1 MIYNTFLLRKNNKKR
16 LDFGSVLAHN
26 IHMLTKQRKRRS
38 DRNQAIYMLENT
50 ITGEQY
56 IGLTVVSYRGNAE
69 RTIQRRFLKHVQRAK
84 TENKDWG
91 LSRNIRKYGADAF
104 IVMLVD
110 VVRGKSAAHKVETAL
125 INELQPALNT
135 FGVK

>member
-1 MIYNTFLLRKNNKKR
+1 LLRKNNKKR
-16 LDFGSVLAHN
+16 LDFWVNRAHN
-26 IHMLTKQRKRRS
+26 TYMLKKQRKRRS

-56 IGLTVVSYRGNAE
+56 IGLTVVSYRGNAQ
-69 RTIQRRFLKHVQRAK
+69 RTIQRRFLKHVQRAM

-91 LSRNIRKYGADAF
+91 LSRNIRKYGAESF

-110 VVRGKSAAHKVETAL
+110 VVRGKAEAHKVETAL

>member
-1 MIYNTFLLRKNNKKR
+1 
-16 LDFGSVLAHN
+16 
-26 IHMLTKQRKRRS
+26 MLTKRKRRN

-91 LSRNIRKYGADAF
+91 LSRNIRKYGAEAF

-110 VVRGKSAAHKVETAL
+110 VVRGKAAAHKVETAL

>member
-1 MIYNTFLLRKNNKKR
+1 MFLNNILLRKNNRKT
-16 LDFGSVLAHN
+16 LDFWVNRAHN
-26 IHMLTKQRKRRS
+26 TYMLKTQRKRRN

-91 LSRNIRKYGADAF
+91 LSRNIRKYGAEAF

-110 VVRGKSAAHKVETAL
+110 VVRGKAEAHKVETAL